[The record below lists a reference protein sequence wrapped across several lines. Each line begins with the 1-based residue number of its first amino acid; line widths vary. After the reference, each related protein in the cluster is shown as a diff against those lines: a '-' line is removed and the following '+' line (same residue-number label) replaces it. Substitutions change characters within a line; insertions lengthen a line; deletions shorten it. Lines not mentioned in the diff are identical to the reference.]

1 MNPLRDRTDVAIDQ
15 FNRAFM
21 REIASAT
28 PLPMWEWLSDYW
40 YRRLRA
46 LNRAWRATP

>member
-1 MNPLRDRTDVAIDQ
+1 MTPLQDRTHVAMDQ

-21 REIASAT
+21 REFTSAT
-28 PLPMWEWLSDYW
+28 PLPIWEWLSDYW

-46 LNRAWRATP
+46 LNRELRTA